1 MKPLYLSIIVVLWF
15 FKWSTKSPLVPRSKC
30 ERWGGKEHDLQA
42 QESLGIDL
50 RKKDDFTYENGD
62 FMEYYDQNWGYLT
75 NENGD

>member
-1 MKPLYLSIIVVLWF
+1 MKGSSFSQSVHFDRTFWM
-15 FKWSTKSPLVPRSKC
+15 TETRSQC
-30 ERWGGKEHDLQA
+30 ERWGRKEHDLQA
-42 QESLGIDL
+42 QEPLGIDL